1 MTAQR
6 LAHGGR
12 IDRNA
17 PIEFSWNGRTL
28 RGYRGDT
35 LASAL
40 LANNQWLLARSFK
53 YHRPRGVTSAGVE
66 ESGALVTLGEGAR
79 RDPNVKASTQELF
92 PHLVAR
98 AQNAWPSVQFDCGA
112 IANVFSRFLPA
123 GFYYK
128 TFMGPR
134 IIRGTAVWMQF
145 EKLIRR
151 AAGLGESSRLPDP
164 DEYEHA
170 HAFCDVLVIGGGVA
184 GLSAAAAAA
193 KRAGLDVLLVEQ
205 DFELG
210 GALLNQ
216 PRATVDAQL
225 RALIDAARG
234 VRIMTRTTA
243 FGLYDHGVAGL
254 CERVGERGDERGD
267 EHSAAAH
274 QPRLRCWTVRARRT
288 IIAAGAIEQPIAF
301 GNNDRPGVLGADA
314 ARAYL
319 NRYAL
324 RLGKRIVIAT
334 NNDSPYPLAR
344 ELTDAGG
351 EVTVLDARTDVDTST
366 FDLTD
371 IRAHYACAPLRVR
384 GTPRV
389 TALEFAEAHGDQW
402 RYCARLPCDVVLVSG
417 GWAPTL
423 HLHSQRGITPI
434 WNEQL
439 ACFLPG
445 EAGANNKTLHIVGAA
460 AGIWR
465 NDACIASGRI
475 AGARAAAALGVAV
488 SGGNDVNVNID
499 GGGDITGNIDI
510 ATNINNADND
520 DATVDS
526 NSNSNANT
534 NAPALGVAVN
544 DGNDVNANID
554 GGGDI
559 NGNIDIATNINNA
572 DNDDVSVDVTID
584 ANDNAPALGGWRNP
598 IRPLF
603 EVHGRAHRLKSFVDL
618 QNDVT
623 TDDIRLAKREG
634 YVSVE
639 HLKRYTT
646 LGMSTDGGKFGNIIG
661 ASIMA
666 TARGVAMSE
675 VGVTTFR
682 PPYTPIAIGA
692 LRGRNVGRHFRPLRR
707 TPMHDWNLEHGA
719 TMTIAGLWERPW
731 HFARDGETIEDAY
744 IREARTVRNSV
755 GLCDVTSLGKI
766 AVQGVDAAEFLN
778 RVYVNAFAKLP
789 IGKARYGVMLR
800 DDGAVLDDGT
810 TWRLSEFDYFMTT
823 TTAQAGAVMTWL
835 EELLQTRWANLNV
848 RLTSVSEQWG
858 GCALAGPKSREVLR
872 NCVVDAGA
880 VENDALPFM
889 GVVETRLR
897 GDIPCRI
904 ARISFSG
911 ERAYEV
917 YTPSDYAVEM
927 SELLWREVRAHD
939 GCLYG
944 TEALGTL
951 RIEKGHVT
959 AAELDGRVTLTDAGL
974 GAMASQKKSFI
985 GDALRKRDELLRD
998 DRPRLVGIKPVR
1010 ADDRFNAGAILCA
1023 GEKVR
1028 GHGDGWI
1035 SAVTHSPA
1043 LGHWIGLGFIS
1054 GGHQV
1059 WQGRRVVAAD
1069 PVRNRM
1075 CDVEV
1080 TSPHM
1085 VDPSGERMHG

>member
-112 IANVFSRFLPA
+112 IANVLSKFLPA

-184 GLSAAAAAA
+184 GLSAAAAA

-225 RALIDAARG
+225 RALIDAARN

-351 EVTVLDARTDVDTST
+351 EVTVLDARTDVDAST

-384 GTPRV
+384 GAPRV

-445 EAGANNKTLHIVGAA
+445 EAGANNKTLHIIGAA
-460 AGIWR
+460 AGVWR
-465 NDACIASGRI
+465 NDACIASGQI

-488 SGGNDVNVNID
+488 NDGNDVNVNID

-510 ATNINNADND
+510 ATNINNAD
-520 DATVDS
+520 
-526 NSNSNANT
+526 
-534 NAPALGVAVN
+534 
-544 DGNDVNANID
+544 
-554 GGGDI
+554 
-559 NGNIDIATNINNA
+559 
-572 DNDDVSVDVTID
+572 VSVDATID
-584 ANDNAPALGGWRNP
+584 ANDNDNAPALGGWRNP

-731 HFARDGETIEDAY
+731 HFARDAETIEDAY

-766 AVQGVDAAEFLN
+766 AVQGFDAAEFLN

-835 EELLQTRWANLNV
+835 EELLQTRWSNLNV

-927 SELLWREVRAHD
+927 GELLWREVRTHD

-944 TEALGTL
+944 TESLGTL

-1069 PVRNRM
+1069 PVRNQM
-1075 CDVEV
+1075 CDVEI

>member
-112 IANVFSRFLPA
+112 IANVLSKFLPA

-184 GLSAAAAAA
+184 GLSAAAAA

-225 RALIDAARG
+225 RALIDAARN

-351 EVTVLDARTDVDTST
+351 EVTMLDARTDVDTST

-384 GTPRV
+384 GAPRV

-460 AGIWR
+460 AGVWR

-488 SGGNDVNVNID
+488 NDGNDVNVNID

-510 ATNINNADND
+510 ATNINNAD
-520 DATVDS
+520 
-526 NSNSNANT
+526 
-534 NAPALGVAVN
+534 
-544 DGNDVNANID
+544 
-554 GGGDI
+554 
-559 NGNIDIATNINNA
+559 
-572 DNDDVSVDVTID
+572 VSVDATID
-584 ANDNAPALGGWRNP
+584 ANDNDNAPALGGWRNP

-646 LGMSTDGGKFGNIIG
+646 LGMSTDGGKFGNIVG

-731 HFARDGETIEDAY
+731 HFARDAETIEDAY

-835 EELLQTRWANLNV
+835 EELLQTRWSNLNV

-944 TEALGTL
+944 TESLGTL

-959 AAELDGRVTLTDAGL
+959 AAELDGRVTLSDAGL

-1010 ADDRFNAGAILCA
+1010 ADDRFNAGAILYA